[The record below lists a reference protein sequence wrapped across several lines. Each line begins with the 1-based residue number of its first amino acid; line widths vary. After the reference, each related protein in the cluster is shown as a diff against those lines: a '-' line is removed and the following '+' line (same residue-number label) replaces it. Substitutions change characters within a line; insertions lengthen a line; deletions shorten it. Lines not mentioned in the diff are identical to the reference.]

1 MPTPT
6 YTPIATQTLVTGT
19 TTVTFSAIPSD
30 YTDLILQTQARV
42 ASGALGLTLQF
53 NSDTTTNYS
62 NVFLYGTGSIDGSV
76 RNGTTN
82 QVNLGYAAILDS
94 TNWWMSTS
102 HIMSY
107 SNTTTFKT
115 VVSRDGDATE
125 GVDAI
130 VSLWRKTPE
139 AINRIDI
146 KNTGSSINFAI
157 GSTFTL
163 YGIKAGS

>member
-1 MPTPT
+1 MPTQT
-6 YTPIATQTLVTGT
+6 YTPIATQRLASGT
-19 TTVTFSAIPSD
+19 TTVTFSSIPSD
-30 YTDLILQTQARV
+30 YTDLILQIQAQV
-42 ASGALGLTLQF
+42 ASGAVGLTLQF

-62 NVFLYGTGSIDGSV
+62 NVFLYGTGSSVGST

-82 QVNLGYAAILDS
+82 QVNLGYAAIIDS
-94 TNWWMSTS
+94 TNWWISTS
-102 HIMSY
+102 HIMNY

-115 VVSRDGDATE
+115 VISRNGDGTE

-130 VSLWRKTPE
+130 ASLWRKTPE

-146 KNTGSSINFAI
+146 KNTGSGINFAI